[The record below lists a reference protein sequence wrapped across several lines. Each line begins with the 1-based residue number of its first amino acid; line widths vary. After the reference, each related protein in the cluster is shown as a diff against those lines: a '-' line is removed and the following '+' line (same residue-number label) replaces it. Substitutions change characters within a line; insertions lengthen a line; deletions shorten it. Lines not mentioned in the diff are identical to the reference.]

1 MVKGNTLTNS
11 SIHVIHVLSNLSSIW
26 NHRIV
31 HFFYWW
37 KHNRNVLK
45 EHSQVHIILLL
56 NIAMLHY
63 FLNSVI
69 NYYGYYIPNFHS
81 AAHRLRTSCCSDK
94 DIYQADTVFY
104 VKKTIL
110 KSRYCKHKIC
120 LSIRLWGSWVFF
132 FLDIRMQYFICCFVL
147 LFLNCKIIDKKTQNY
162 SIKKQCLAAGAGNLV
177 FSAWQIFL
185 QEFTNLKTKW
195 YEGKFSVMTEIT
207 LCETVLN

>member
-1 MVKGNTLTNS
+1 MLEKNVMVKGNTLTNS

-45 EHSQVHIILLL
+45 EHSQVRIILLL

-81 AAHRLRTSCCSDK
+81 ATHRLRTSCCSDK

-110 KSRYCKHKIC
+110 KSRYCKHKIF

-147 LFLNCKIIDKKTQNY
+147 LFLNCKIIDKKNTKLFY
-162 SIKKQCLAAGAGNLV
+162 LKKTVFGCRFRKLCFQCMTDI
-177 FSAWQIFL
+177 SPRIYK
-185 QEFTNLKTKW
+185 LKDKMVW
-195 YEGKFSVMTEIT
+195 R
-207 LCETVLN
+207 

>member
-1 MVKGNTLTNS
+1 MKSQNS
-11 SIHVIHVLSNLSSIW
+11 S
-26 NHRIV
+26 
-31 HFFYWW
+31 FFYWW

-81 AAHRLRTSCCSDK
+81 ATHRLRTSCCSDK

-110 KSRYCKHKIC
+110 KSRYCKHKIF
-120 LSIRLWGSWVFF
+120 LSIRLWGSWVF

-162 SIKKQCLAAGAGNLV
+162 SIKKQCLAAGSGNFV

>member
-1 MVKGNTLTNS
+1 MLEKNVMVKSNTLTNS

-45 EHSQVHIILLL
+45 EHSQVRIILLL
-56 NIAMLHY
+56 NIAVLHY

-81 AAHRLRTSCCSDK
+81 ATHRLRTSCCSDK

-110 KSRYCKHKIC
+110 KSRYCKHKIF

-132 FLDIRMQYFICCFVL
+132 FRYKNAIFYL
-147 LFLNCKIIDKKTQNY
+147 LFCSVVFELQN
-162 SIKKQCLAAGAGNLV
+162 NR
-177 FSAWQIFL
+177 
-185 QEFTNLKTKW
+185 
-195 YEGKFSVMTEIT
+195 
-207 LCETVLN
+207 